1 MDTALTWPNKLKCDP
16 NKSLRN
22 KYCRFHRNH
31 MHDTSKCYDLKQL
44 IKDLIE
50 QRKLQWFVRGIENP
64 PKDSEPNR

>member
-1 MDTALTWPNKLKCDP
+1 
-16 NKSLRN
+16 
-22 KYCRFHRNH
+22 